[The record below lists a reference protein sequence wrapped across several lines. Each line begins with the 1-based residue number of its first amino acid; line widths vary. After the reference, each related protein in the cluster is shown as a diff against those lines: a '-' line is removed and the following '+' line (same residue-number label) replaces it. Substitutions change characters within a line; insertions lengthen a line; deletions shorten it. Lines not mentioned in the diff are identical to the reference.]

1 MGGSKRSFPLLLC
14 VHRSEDPYIEQ
25 EYLLDFKHGL
35 MYNENKKVAKGLLD
49 SQLTP
54 VGTLNDFFAGFFMAK
69 SGLVW
74 RLRWQTQG
82 RMTGE
87 KAPEGRA
94 PEEKVI

>member
-25 EYLLDFKHGL
+25 EYLLDFKRGL
-35 MYNENKKVAKGLLD
+35 MYNENKKVAKSLSG

-54 VGTLNDFFAGFFMAK
+54 AGSLKDFFAGFFMAK
-69 SGLVW
+69 SKPVW

-82 RMTGE
+82 RTTGE
-87 KAPEGRA
+87 KAPEGKA
-94 PEEKVI
+94 PE